1 MPCPPYFYQIFQKS
15 PGLAFEL
22 MGETPPC
29 EYQFRAQ
36 EVKAFGFRTDGLMFP
51 RSPDPNHPIILLE
64 AQTKAKA
71 LLQRSQQ
78 ELSEPSQ
85 RDNFVELLINDASC

>member
-1 MPCPPYFYQIFQKS
+1 MKTDDIFYQIFQKS

-36 EVKAFGFRTDGLMFP
+36 EVKAFGVLVRVPLRRKPPRGRTV
-51 RSPDPNHPIILLE
+51 
-64 AQTKAKA
+64 
-71 LLQRSQQ
+71 
-78 ELSEPSQ
+78 
-85 RDNFVELLINDASC
+85 FVPMG